1 MKWVV
6 NELTVAE
13 YFKLTVAYKY
23 VKNRRLK
30 ERLSLE
36 IHVSAIA
43 LSLAPFEGMRTR

>member
-36 IHVSAIA
+36 ITGVSYGII
-43 LSLAPFEGMRTR
+43 SSTF